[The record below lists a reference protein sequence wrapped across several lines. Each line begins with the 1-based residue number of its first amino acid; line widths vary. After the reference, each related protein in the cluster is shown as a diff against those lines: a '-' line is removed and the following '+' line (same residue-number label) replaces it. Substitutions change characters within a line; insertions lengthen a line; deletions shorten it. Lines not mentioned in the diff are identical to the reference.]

1 VYRDYRRATAGTEA
15 VVRGDAELQ
24 ILRRKLNEQLSATV
38 PPAAEQIH
46 ARHILVPDETA
57 AAAVQ
62 ERLKNGESFEALAAE
77 LSTDPG
83 SKAQGGEL
91 GWFPRGFM
99 VSAFE
104 EAAFKLAAGQVS
116 DPVKTSFGV
125 HLIKVDER
133 ENARP
138 LDPEQLQALQN
149 NALPRWLEEEKAK
162 HKVEYLLSPEQQD
175 WATRN
180 VRQPSFARS

>member
-1 VYRDYRRATAGTEA
+1 M
-15 VVRGDAELQ
+15 Q
-24 ILRRKLNEQLSATV
+24 ILRRKLNEQLSAAV
-38 PPAAEQIH
+38 PATTEQVH

-77 LSTDPG
+77 LSIDPG
-83 SKAQGGEL
+83 SKAQGGDL

-99 VSAFE
+99 ISAFE
-104 EAAFKLAAGQVS
+104 DAAFGLAPGQVS

-125 HLIKVDER
+125 HLIRVDER
-133 ENARP
+133 SDARP
-138 LDPEQLQALQN
+138 LDSEQLQALQN
-149 NALPRWLEEEKAK
+149 NALPRWLDDEKAK

-175 WATRN
+175 WASRN
-180 VRQPSFARS
+180 IRQPSFARS